1 MTSWIQIY
9 GMPEKKLTDNG
20 ESANY
25 DFIDMCQSI
34 YMRNVPV

>member
-1 MTSWIQIY
+1 MECQK
-9 GMPEKKLTDNG
+9 KKLTDNG